1 MKSWYKPFILG
12 STALVALGPIAM
24 AEPISRESALAQTS
38 VYRVGYPVEVTIEP
52 GKGLGA
58 ATFAANTVATKHY
71 ALGRLSYELA
81 YVMPDKRT
89 VYIGNDE
96 TNGGML
102 RFVADNEGDLSAG
115 ELFVAKLKQNG
126 DKGAADPTF
135 AIEWMSLGHAS
146 NAEVDAMISKGIK
159 FSELFDVADVAGHAC
174 PAGFSAID
182 TTYKAECL
190 KLKTENSLSMSAD
203 EIAKAASRLETSRY
217 AAIKGGTSE
226 FRKMEGITFDA
237 KRGKLYVAISE
248 LAKGMAAA
256 SKLEGVADDINMK
269 ANTCGAVME
278 LSVGTDMVTTDMKV
292 LIAGGPFNGGASVN
306 QCDINNI
313 SWPDNVTMGPNDD
326 TLLIAEDTDY
336 HQNDALWAYDLNTG
350 SLTRVLTTPYGAEV
364 TSPMYYK
371 NVDDKFDY
379 LVTVIQHPYGE
390 SDEDKAMSPDD
401 TRAYVGYVA
410 IPAKIQGDD
419 GISFKPM
426 PFASTDAEKRE
437 AKFTTSMT
445 VGDTVLV
452 LNGYQTLLRSGD
464 KIGDAV
470 FGQAVAKDGNKLVDY
485 VDSDLPGGVSTSA
498 DHTTLHRLET
508 GELFA
513 ITQFEEEVGTMYIS
527 SLDRDSVSGSLIVT
541 GMKPIDLSAA
551 YGGFDFCAGVST
563 PWGSHLG
570 GEEWGFDARA
580 FEAAGSVDKDFDKY
594 LAYFSLTAGAK

>member
-1 MKSWYKPFILG
+1 MKPWHKSFILA
-12 STALVALGPIAM
+12 STALMALGTAAV
-24 AEPISRESALAQTS
+24 AEPVSREAALAQTS
-38 VYRVGYPVEVTIEP
+38 VYRVGYPVEVSIEA
-52 GKGLGA
+52 GKGLGTEA
-58 ATFAANTVATKHY
+58 FAANTVATKHY

-102 RFVADNEGDLSAG
+102 RFVADKEGDLSAG
-115 ELFVAKLKQNG
+115 ELFAAKLKQNG
-126 DKGAADPTF
+126 DKGAAGASF
-135 AIEWMSLGHAS
+135 AVEWMPLGHATD
-146 NAEVDAMISKGIK
+146 AEIDAIISKGVK
-159 FSELFDVADVAGHAC
+159 FSDLFDAADVADDAC
-174 PAGFSAID
+174 PAGFTPID

-190 KLKTENSLSMSAD
+190 TLKTENSLGMSAD
-203 EIAKAASRLETSRY
+203 GIAKAASRLETSRY
-217 AAIKGGTSE
+217 AAIKGATSE

-237 KRGKLYVAISE
+237 KRSKLYVAISDLE
-248 LAKGMAAA
+248 KGMSSA
-256 SKLEGVADDINMK
+256 SKLKGVADDINMK
-269 ANTCGAVME
+269 ANKCGAVME
-278 LSVGTDMVTTDMKV
+278 LSMGADMVATGMKI
-292 LIAGGPFNGGASVN
+292 LIAGGPFNGSAVVN

-336 HQNDALWAYDLNTG
+336 HQNDALWAYDLNSG
-350 SLTRVLTTPYGAEV
+350 SLTRLMTTPYGAEV

-379 LVTVIQHPYGE
+379 LVTVVQHPYGE
-390 SDEDKAMSPDD
+390 SDEDKAASPDD
-401 TRAYVGYVA
+401 TRVYIGYVA
-410 IPAKIQGDD
+410 VPAKVQGGDKV
-419 GISFKPM
+419 SFKAL

-445 VGDTVLV
+445 VNDKDLA

-470 FGQAVAKDGNKLVDY
+470 FGQAVAKDGSKLENY

-498 DHTTLHRLET
+498 DHTTLHRLDS
-508 GELFA
+508 GELYA

-527 SLDRDSVSGSLIVT
+527 SLDRDAVSGTLTVT
-541 GMKPIDLSAA
+541 GMKPVDLSAA
-551 YGGFDFCAGVST
+551 YGGFDFCAGMPT

-570 GEEWGFDARA
+570 GEEWDFDARA
-580 FEAAGSVDKDFDKY
+580 FEAAKSADKDFDKY
-594 LAYFSLTAGAK
+594 LAYFGMTASAQ